1 MRHYLSDSF
10 LQKGDK
16 PRMVEIKVDYTK
28 CDGCGTCKD
37 TCPVS
42 VFEINDAKSHPVNVE
57 ACLVCRACEVQCPRE
72 AIQVI
77 E

>member
-1 MRHYLSDSF
+1 
-10 LQKGDK
+10 
-16 PRMVEIKVDYTK
+16 MVEIKVDESK

-37 TCPVS
+37 TCPVACY
-42 VFEINDAKSHPVNVE
+42 EIVDGKSKPVNISE
-57 ACLVCRACEVQCPRE
+57 CLVCRACEVQCPNG